1 MDGIIIINKNKGCTS
16 HDIVYKVKK
25 IFNEKVGHT
34 GTLDPIATGVLP
46 ILIGKGTAC
55 SKYLINHDKK
65 YEVIIQLGQKTNTA
79 DSEGTII
86 QEKNVD
92 IKKLEKAELE
102 KILKE
107 FLGKQKQIPPM
118 YSAIKV
124 NGKKLYEYARKGEKV
139 NVPPRDIEIY
149 DIKIMEINK
158 NNKQIKLEVE
168 CSKGTYI
175 RVLCENISEK
185 IGTVGYMLELKRLK
199 VGDFELSQSITIDE
213 LENKQ
218 NDVDFINNQII
229 SLEQLFNNKKE
240 ILLQNQ
246 QIKPFLNGV
255 EIPQNIEDGIYK
267 VYVYNNI
274 KEFIGTGIV
283 KDNKMKR
290 DIIVKEF

>member
-86 QEKNVD
+86 EEKNVD

-158 NNKQIKLEVE
+158 NNKQIKLEVD

>member
-86 QEKNVD
+86 EEKNVD

>member
-283 KDNKMKR
+283 KDNKIKR